1 MQHDLRSCVLFS
13 HLDERQFRIAEGLAR
28 EVKLQDGQLFF
39 QAGDPATRFFLV
51 LQGQIKLSRLSLQ
64 GQEKV
69 IEIIPAGETF
79 AEALMFGEQPAY
91 PVNATAI
98 GETRLLSFDNATYL
112 ELLRGSTET
121 CFRLMADMSQRLKHL
136 ISEIEVLS
144 LQNASYRLASYL
156 WKRWETAGSEAG
168 YIELRVP
175 KGVIASRLSIT
186 PETLSRTLHGFSQ
199 QGLIR
204 VDGNRV
210 EILEPEGLHA
220 IADPLGTGG

>member
-1 MQHDLRSCVLFS
+1 MPFNLRSYVLFS
-13 HLDERQFRIAEGLAR
+13 HLDDRQLQITESMAR
-28 EVKLQDGQLFF
+28 EVKLRDGQLFF

-51 LQGQIKLSRLSLQ
+51 LEGQIKLSKLSLK
-64 GQEKV
+64 GSEKV

-98 GETRLLSFDNATYL
+98 GSTRLLSFDSASYL
-112 ELLRGSTET
+112 EVLRGSNET

-136 ISEIEVLS
+136 ISEIELLS
-144 LQNASYRLASYL
+144 LQNAAFRLANFL
-156 WKRWETAGSEAG
+156 WKRWEKLDPADGC
-168 YIELRVP
+168 IELQAP
-175 KGVIASRLSIT
+175 KGVIASRLSVT
-186 PETLSRTLHGFSQ
+186 PETFSRTLHDFSE

-210 EILEPEGLHA
+210 EILNPEGLRA
-220 IADPLGTGG
+220 IADPLDLGD

>member
-1 MQHDLRSCVLFS
+1 MKYDLRSSVLFS
-13 HLDERQFRIAEGLAR
+13 HLDERQFRIAEGLAH
-28 EVKLQDGQLFF
+28 EIKLQDGQLFF

-51 LQGQIKLSRLSLQ
+51 MQGQIKLSRLSLQ

-98 GETRLLSFDNATYL
+98 GETRLLSFDNAGYL

-121 CFRLMADMSQRLKHL
+121 CFRLMADMSARLKHL

-144 LQNASYRLASYL
+144 LQNAAYRLANYL
-156 WKRWETAGSEAG
+156 WKSWDKVRPADGC
-168 YIELRVP
+168 IELQVP

-204 VDGNRV
+204 VEGSRV
-210 EILEPEGLHA
+210 EILDAAGLHA
-220 IADPLGTGG
+220 IADPLEAGG

>member
-1 MQHDLRSCVLFS
+1 MNYDLRSCVLFS
-13 HLDERQFRIAEGLAR
+13 HLDDRQIAAVQR
-28 EVKLQDGQLFF
+28 VTHEVKLQDGQLFF
-39 QAGDPATRFFLV
+39 QAGDPADRFFLV
-51 LQGQIKLSRLSLQ
+51 LEGQIKLSRLSLQ

-98 GETRLLSFDNATYL
+98 GKTRLLSFESAPYMHI
-112 ELLRGSTET
+112 LRGSTET

-136 ISEIEVLS
+136 INEIEILS
-144 LQNASYRLASYL
+144 LQNANYRLANYL
-156 WKRWETAGSEAG
+156 WKRWEAAKPADGT
-168 YIELRVP
+168 IELKTP

-186 PETLSRTLHGFSQ
+186 PETFSRTLHGFSEKGVLQ
-199 QGLIR
+199 

-210 EILEPEGLHA
+210 RVIDPDALRT
-220 IADPLGTGG
+220 IADPL

>member
-1 MQHDLRSCVLFS
+1 MNYNLRSSVLFS
-13 HLDERQFRIAEGLAR
+13 HLDERQFRVAEGLAR
-28 EVKLQDGQLFF
+28 EIKLQDGQLFF

-98 GETRLLSFDNATYL
+98 GETRLLSFDNSAYL

-121 CFRLMADMSQRLKHL
+121 CFRLMADMSARLKHL
-136 ISEIEVLS
+136 ISEIEILS

-156 WKRWETAGSEAG
+156 WKRWDKTRPADGC
-168 YIELRVP
+168 IELQVP

-204 VDGNRV
+204 VEGSRV
-210 EILEPEGLHA
+210 EILDPEGLHA
-220 IADPLGTGG
+220 IADPLEAGG

>member
-1 MQHDLRSCVLFS
+1 VNYNLRSSVLFS
-13 HLDERQFRIAEGLAR
+13 HLDERQFRVAEGLAR
-28 EVKLQDGQLFF
+28 EIKLQDGQLFF

-98 GETRLLSFDNATYL
+98 GETRLLGFDNTAYL

-121 CFRLMADMSQRLKHL
+121 CFRLMADMSARLKHL

-144 LQNASYRLASYL
+144 LQNAAYRLANYL
-156 WKRWETAGSEAG
+156 WKRWDKVRPADGC
-168 YIELRVP
+168 IELQVP

-204 VDGNRV
+204 VEGSRV
-210 EILEPEGLHA
+210 EILDPAGLHA
-220 IADPLGTGG
+220 IADPLETGG

>member
-1 MQHDLRSCVLFS
+1 MNYNLRSSVLFS
-13 HLDERQFRIAEGLAR
+13 HLDERQLRVAEGLAR
-28 EVKLQDGQLFF
+28 EIKLQDGQLFF

-98 GETRLLSFDNATYL
+98 GETRLLSFDNSAYL

-121 CFRLMADMSQRLKHL
+121 CFRLMADMSARLKHL

-156 WKRWETAGSEAG
+156 WKRWDKARPADGC
-168 YIELRVP
+168 IELQVP

-204 VDGNRV
+204 VEGSRV
-210 EILEPEGLHA
+210 EILDPEGLHA
-220 IADPLGTGG
+220 IADPLEAGG